1 MTQEEFIEVLD
12 KKGYS
17 YEMEGN
23 KIVVTYKFYVD
34 LVSLTSLPPG
44 VVFSN
49 VGEVGLRSLEAI
61 PPDVEFRT
69 TYDVNLQSL
78 TGNWFS
84 EWEGNIKGIRFNR
97 LLNKMISIGI
107 FNRRR

>member
-1 MTQEEFIEVLD
+1 MTQEAFVKVLER
-12 KKGYS
+12 KGYS
-17 YEMEGN
+17 YKIEGN

-49 VGEVGLRSLEAI
+49 EGEVGLRSLEAI
-61 PPDVEFRT
+61 PPDAEFRT

-97 LLNKMISIGI
+97 LLNKMISIGL
-107 FNRRR
+107 FDRR

>member
-1 MTQEEFIEVLD
+1 MTQEAFVKVLER
-12 KKGYS
+12 KGYS
-17 YEMEGN
+17 YKIEGN

-49 VGEVGLRSLEAI
+49 EGEVGLGSLEVI
-61 PPDVEFRT
+61 PPDAEFRT

-97 LLNKMISIGI
+97 PLNKMISIGL
-107 FNRRR
+107 FDRR

>member
-1 MTQEEFIEVLD
+1 MTQEAFVKVLER
-12 KKGYS
+12 KGYS
-17 YEMEGN
+17 YKIEGN

-49 VGEVGLRSLEAI
+49 EGEVGLRSLEAI
-61 PPDVEFRT
+61 PPDAEFRT

-97 LLNKMISIGI
+97 PLNKMISIGL
-107 FNRRR
+107 FDRR

>member
-1 MTQEEFIEVLD
+1 MTQEKFREVLD
-12 KKGYS
+12 EKRYS

-49 VGEVGLRSLEAI
+49 EGEVGLRSLEAI

-97 LLNKMISIGI
+97 LLNKMIPIGL
-107 FNRRR
+107 FDKGR

>member
-1 MTQEEFIEVLD
+1 MTQEAFVKVLER
-12 KKGYS
+12 KGYS
-17 YEMEGN
+17 YKIEGN

-49 VGEVGLRSLEAI
+49 EGEVGLGSLEAI
-61 PPDVEFRT
+61 PPDAEFRT

-97 LLNKMISIGI
+97 PLNKMISIGL
-107 FNRRR
+107 FDRR

>member
-1 MTQEEFIEVLD
+1 MAQEAFVKVLER
-12 KKGYS
+12 KGYS
-17 YEMEGN
+17 YKIEGN

-49 VGEVGLRSLEAI
+49 EGEVGLRSLEAI
-61 PPDVEFRT
+61 PPDAEFRT

-97 LLNKMISIGI
+97 LLNKMISIGL
-107 FNRRR
+107 FNRK